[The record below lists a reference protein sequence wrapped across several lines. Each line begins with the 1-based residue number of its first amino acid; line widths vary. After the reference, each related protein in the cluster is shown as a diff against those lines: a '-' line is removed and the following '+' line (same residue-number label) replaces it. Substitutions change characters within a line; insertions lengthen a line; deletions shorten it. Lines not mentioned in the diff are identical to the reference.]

1 VNGAPLRSVNPPA
14 MTKVIGIVN
23 VTPDSFSDGGRWAD
37 PAAAVEHA
45 SRLVHEGADVIDIGG
60 ESTRPGALPVPVA
73 EEIRRVVPV
82 VAEVV
87 RRHPHTPVS
96 VDTSKA
102 EVARRAL
109 DAGATIVNDVT
120 ALRGDPTM
128 AELLRTHPELRVV
141 LMHMVGTPVTMQ
153 RNPVYGDVVRDIRAF
168 FAERIAFCRSRGI
181 SPERIILDPGIGF
194 GKTTAHNLAI
204 LRRVDD
210 FREHDG
216 IRYPI
221 LIGLSRKSFI
231 GRILGSEDDP
241 LPVPQREAGTLA
253 LHAYCIQ
260 RNVDFLRVHDVRAAV
275 HAVRVLAMLRIA
287 A

>member
-1 VNGAPLRSVNPPA
+1 VTGAPLRGANLPA
-14 MTKVIGIVN
+14 MTQVIGIVN
-23 VTPDSFSDGGRWAD
+23 VTPDSFSDGGRWAEPD
-37 PAAAVEHA
+37 AAIEHA
-45 SRLVHEGADVIDIGG
+45 SELVRAGADIIDIGG
-60 ESTRPGALPVPVA
+60 ESTRPGAMPVTVD

-82 VAEVV
+82 VDGIV
-87 RRHPHTPVS
+87 RRFPHVPVS

-109 DAGATIVNDVT
+109 DAGAAIVNDVT
-120 ALRGDPTM
+120 ALRGDPAM
-128 AELLRTHPELRVV
+128 ADLLQTRPAVRVV
-141 LMHMVGTPVTMQ
+141 LMHMQGTPATMQ
-153 RNPVYGDVVRDIRAF
+153 HRPVYRDVVSDIRDF
-168 FAERIAFCRSRGI
+168 FAERIAFCRSRGVG
-181 SPERIILDPGIGF
+181 PERIILDPGIGF

-210 FREHDG
+210 FREYDG
-216 IRYPI
+216 VRYPV
-221 LIGLSRKSFI
+221 LVGLSRKSFI

-241 LPVPQREAGTLA
+241 LPVHQREAGTLA

-275 HAVRVLAMLRIA
+275 HAVRVLAAVRA